1 MHSHN
6 PVILRHEKFV
16 KSLKTGFLHLF
27 VHKTNPDVCKSQ
39 HNYNNTTMIIG
50 TTVNNIDDA

>member
-50 TTVNNIDDA
+50 TTVNNIN